1 MALTAAP
8 PVALVVLAA
17 VAASNA
23 WARASIGASTMG
35 AAYLTLTDNGAPDS
49 LTGVTTPVAASASL
63 HQTTTEGG
71 IKRMR
76 PVPVLPLAPGKS
88 VTFAPGGYH
97 IMLMG
102 LTHKLK
108 AGEQFPR
115 GKSLGQVIVGPDFQ
129 PHDPVGLLAAR
140 GEHQNG
146 HPRRDAN
153 AAQDLQPVDAR

>member
-1 MALTAAP
+1 MRNIFIAAALLCLPSLAEAASP
-8 PVALVVLAA
+8 PAI
-17 VAASNA
+17 AASNA

-108 AGEQFPR
+108 AGEQFP
-115 GKSLGQVIVGPDFQ
+115 LTLTFTHAPPVTVQVQVT
-129 PHDPVGLLAAR
+129 PVGAPAPSAMPDMPDM
-140 GEHQNG
+140 HM
-146 HPRRDAN
+146 
-153 AAQDLQPVDAR
+153 